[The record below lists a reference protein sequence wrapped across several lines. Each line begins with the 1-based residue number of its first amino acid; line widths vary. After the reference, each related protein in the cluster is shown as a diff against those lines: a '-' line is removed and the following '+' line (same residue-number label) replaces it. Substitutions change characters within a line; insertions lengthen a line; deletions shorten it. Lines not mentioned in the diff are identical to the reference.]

1 MRIAVMTSGGDA
13 PGMNAAI
20 RCCVV
25 TALARG
31 HEILGIRRGYDG
43 LIDGEF
49 VKLDYPSVESI
60 SRMGGTILGSG
71 RSRRF
76 PTSEGQRVAIHNLK
90 ERGVEGMIVIGGNGS
105 LTGATILA
113 NHPERDGAF
122 CVVGIP
128 ASIDNDIGHTDLSI
142 GADTAVNTAV
152 LACDRILDTA
162 RAHRRAFL
170 VEVMGR
176 KCGFLAMRAGISAE
190 ADAILHGEKLPDEP
204 EPTEEEIVAY
214 LEGVLERCFS
224 MPEKNRALII
234 KAEGVEIPTT
244 RLTKR
249 LQEFLDRCFPGIDIR
264 ATILGH
270 VVRGG
275 APTSLDRVIAQRL
288 AIAAVHACEKGYND
302 VMMAWKP
309 PQPVGTVTAID
320 ESVSIVPIPA
330 VLEETKRLQNGT
342 SPVVRRRIELLRLVQ
357 EGDSQR
363 AKNHVP
369 LT

>member
-1 MRIAVMTSGGDA
+1 MMRIAVMTSGGDA

-31 HEILGIRRGYDG
+31 HEIFGIRRGYDG

-49 VKLDYPSVESI
+49 VKLDYPAVESI

-71 RSRRF
+71 RSKRF
-76 PTSEGQRVAIHNLK
+76 PTPEGQRAAIENLK
-90 ERGVEGMIVIGGNGS
+90 AHKIEGLIVIGGNGS
-105 LTGATILA
+105 LTGATLLA
-113 NHPERDGAF
+113 NHPERAF

-190 ADAILHGEKLPDEP
+190 ADAILHGEKLPEEP
-204 EPTEEEIVAY
+204 EPTEESIVAY
-214 LEGVLERCFS
+214 LEEVLERCFS

-244 RLTKR
+244 RLTNR
-249 LQEFLDRCFPGIDIR
+249 LQEFLDRRFPGIDIR

-288 AIAAVHACEKGYND
+288 AIAAVHSCERGYND

-309 PQPVGTVTAID
+309 PQPIGTVTALD

-330 VLEETKRLQNGT
+330 VLEETKRLQDGT
-342 SPVVRRRIELLRLVQ
+342 SPVVRRRIELIRLVQ
-357 EGDSQR
+357 DGDFQK
-363 AKNHVP
+363 AKGHIP
-369 LT
+369 MT